1 VPESI
6 TVLPLTVNE
15 PLPETGPAN
24 VWATDEPKV
33 MVPPLLI
40 APEYEPAPSEPEPL
54 MVIVP
59 ALTTVPPV

>member
-24 VWATDEPKV
+24 VWATDELKV

-40 APEYEPAPSEPEPL
+40 PPEYEPPPSEPEPL
-54 MVIVP
+54 MVKVP
-59 ALTTVPPV
+59 ALVVPPV